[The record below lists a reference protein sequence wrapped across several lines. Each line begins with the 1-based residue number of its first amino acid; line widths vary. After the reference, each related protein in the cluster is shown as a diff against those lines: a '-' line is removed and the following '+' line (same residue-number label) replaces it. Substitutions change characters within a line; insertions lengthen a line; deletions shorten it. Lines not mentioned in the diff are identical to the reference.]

1 MGNNTRGFECVG
13 EALGRSRVLSR
24 FGGARGTWRD
34 DDLVYVDAST
44 QERQADPRLMLA
56 AEKQRPHRSGVGT
69 GLGTVKTVN
78 EYLASAGEVRREFL
92 TQDSGNRSYVVAAS
106 GGDRWIKVLDL
117 EQTPIRSP
125 ADLVTFNN
133 TLRSPLIPHNWR
145 LVECSDGLLLT
156 CDAVSGDVLRSPD
169 EDRSA
174 PGSAFRR
181 FQALA
186 LDVRMRVYQ
195 QILALFADIES
206 IGVIIEDFYDGCII
220 YDFPTGD
227 VHVCDLDHLHRG
239 PYVLNR
245 DRQFGSR
252 RFMAPEE
259 FGAGSRVDW
268 RTNVYTMGAT
278 GFVLLADGSRDAG
291 AWPSAEALYA
301 VLERATRRRPD
312 DRYPNVRALFDAWQ
326 EAAGREWLPGSNGR
340 Q

>member
-1 MGNNTRGFECVG
+1 MK
-13 EALGRSRVLSR
+13 S
-24 FGGARGTWRD
+24 
-34 DDLVYVDAST
+34 
-44 QERQADPRLMLA
+44 
-56 AEKQRPHRSGVGT
+56 
-69 GLGTVKTVN
+69 VN
-78 EYLASAGEVRREFL
+78 QYLESAGEVRREFP
-92 TQDSGNRSYVVAAS
+92 TQDSGNRSYVVAAP

-125 ADLVTFNN
+125 VDLVRFYNA
-133 TLRSPLIPHNWR
+133 LRSPLIPRNWR
-145 LVECSDGLLLT
+145 LVECSDGSLLE
-156 CDAVSGDVLRSPD
+156 CDAVLGEVLRSPD

-174 PGSAFRR
+174 PWSASRR

-186 LDVRMRVYQ
+186 LDVRMQVYQ
-195 QILALFADIES
+195 QILALFLEIES
-206 IGVIIEDFYDGCII
+206 VGAIIEDFYDGCII
-220 YDFPTGD
+220 YDFDTHD

-245 DRQFGSR
+245 DRQFGST

-301 VLERATRRRPD
+301 VLERATRECPD
-312 DRYPNVRALFDAWQ
+312 DRYPNVHALYDAWQ
-326 EAAGREWLPGSNGR
+326 EAAGRE
-340 Q
+340 